1 MSTEGERDFDELL
14 LLLKETRGFDFTGYK
29 RSTLMR
35 RISRRIEALKL
46 HDYSE
51 YRDFLELHHEEYSR
65 LFDSLLINVT
75 GFFRDPL
82 AWQRLRES
90 VLPVLLS
97 TRTAGT
103 AIRVWSAGCATGE
116 EAYSLAM
123 LLAEELGID
132 EFRRRVKIYGT
143 DLDEKA
149 LAVARTGV
157 YSERQL
163 ADVPDEL
170 RETYFEPVD
179 QGFAFRRDLR
189 RQLIFG
195 RNDLTRDAPIS
206 RVDLLLARN
215 TLMYFNTEM
224 QIAIVRRF
232 HFALADSGFLFLGK
246 AEMLLNH
253 SDKFEPIDLRMRLFR
268 KIKSPYQVNRSQWY
282 GPALSGGSGGRPP
295 GLETVALTA
304 GPVAQLVVDVNGNLA
319 LTNARAEALFNLKPR
334 DIGRPFQDLEVSY
347 RPVEL
352 RSVIDRARQE
362 LRPVEMREVIWHRP
376 GAPDGSVFDVSVVPL
391 LSSGDLVG
399 VSVHFQDITRYRK
412 LRDELEQ
419 ANRELEQAY
428 EELQSLNEELET
440 TNEEL
445 QSTNEELETTNEELQ
460 STNEELETMNE
471 ELQSTNDELQHINDA
486 LTARSEELDEANR
499 FVSAVMRSMGD
510 AVVVLDA
517 DLRVKVWSPG
527 AVELWGMRPDE
538 AVGAAFASLDIGLPV
553 EPLTPVLTGALAD
566 GAGTESV
573 VVDAVNR
580 RGRAMTLEVRITH
593 LRKEDDSVDGLIL
606 VMRTVKGGG
615 ERLQGTLRREG

>member
-1 MSTEGERDFDELL
+1 
-14 LLLKETRGFDFTGYK
+14 
-29 RSTLMR
+29 
-35 RISRRIEALKL
+35 
-46 HDYSE
+46 
-51 YRDFLELHHEEYSR
+51 
-65 LFDSLLINVT
+65 
-75 GFFRDPL
+75 
-82 AWQRLRES
+82 
-90 VLPVLLS
+90 
-97 TRTAGT
+97 
-103 AIRVWSAGCATGE
+103 
-116 EAYSLAM
+116 
-123 LLAEELGID
+123 
-132 EFRRRVKIYGT
+132 
-143 DLDEKA
+143 
-149 LAVARTGV
+149 
-157 YSERQL
+157 
-163 ADVPDEL
+163 PDEL

-376 GAPDGSVFDVSVVPL
+376 GAP
-391 LSSGDLVG
+391 
-399 VSVHFQDITRYRK
+399 
-412 LRDELEQ
+412 
-419 ANRELEQAY
+419 
-428 EELQSLNEELET
+428 
-440 TNEEL
+440 
-445 QSTNEELETTNEELQ
+445 
-460 STNEELETMNE
+460 
-471 ELQSTNDELQHINDA
+471 
-486 LTARSEELDEANR
+486 
-499 FVSAVMRSMGD
+499 
-510 AVVVLDA
+510 
-517 DLRVKVWSPG
+517 
-527 AVELWGMRPDE
+527 
-538 AVGAAFASLDIGLPV
+538 
-553 EPLTPVLTGALAD
+553 
-566 GAGTESV
+566 
-573 VVDAVNR
+573 
-580 RGRAMTLEVRITH
+580 
-593 LRKEDDSVDGLIL
+593 
-606 VMRTVKGGG
+606 
-615 ERLQGTLRREG
+615 